1 MPCRQFWTRS
11 LGALLL
17 VITASPAGALQSD
30 ALDARAFVAALEQLS
45 TQIGAGEPG
54 EVPSVRVPAV
64 WTVSVDGQRYDVPA
78 GWIQRTLDS
87 ARQDPSTWP
96 AERSKLIARLAAL
109 RLEAHGLLDRDPVER
124 TRPADGVARGAL
136 SRVLAQPEFRQMAQE
151 SAFAR
156 LRQRAYEW
164 LTRWL
169 ERLAGGPLGRRGTA
183 VALAWILSILVGIVL
198 ATLAVRAFLRPG
210 RAFASLDDA
219 SIERGKPARAWARD
233 ALRAADAREAI
244 RCAYRAVV
252 AGIEEEGSWRASDSR
267 TPREYER
274 LLADGHR
281 RRALFTDVARRFEE
295 VWFAARTPT
304 DADRSAV
311 LMRLKELGCL
321 PAD

>member
-1 MPCRQFWTRS
+1 
-11 LGALLL
+11 
-17 VITASPAGALQSD
+17 
-30 ALDARAFVAALEQLS
+30 
-45 TQIGAGEPG
+45 
-54 EVPSVRVPAV
+54 
-64 WTVSVDGQRYDVPA
+64 
-78 GWIQRTLDS
+78 
-87 ARQDPSTWP
+87 
-96 AERSKLIARLAAL
+96 
-109 RLEAHGLLDRDPVER
+109 
-124 TRPADGVARGAL
+124 
-136 SRVLAQPEFRQMAQE
+136 MAQE
-151 SAFAR
+151 SAFTR
-156 LRQRAYEW
+156 LRQRAFEW

-210 RAFASLDDA
+210 RTFTSLDDGTTG
-219 SIERGKPARAWARD
+219 RGKPARAWARE
-233 ALRAADAREAI
+233 ALRAADAREAV

-252 AGIEEEGSWRASDSR
+252 AAIEEEGSWRTSDSR
-267 TPREYER
+267 TPREYAR

-311 LMRLKELGCL
+311 LARLKELGCL